1 MSTHKA
7 ASNLNEL
14 KIAIPTDRPWS
25 RVASA
30 RAARLVARR
39 PPSGRAT
46 SCHAGDQAKAK
57 EADNSI
63 WLASTVPA
71 FVAKTNAE
79 RPDVCPVIEG
89 DLTHRAALAIVEV

>member
-25 RVASA
+25 AQTVLRV
-30 RAARLVARR
+30 RARLGWPLGARHRGAPRHVMQGTRLR
-39 PPSGRAT
+39 PGKR
-46 SCHAGDQAKAK
+46 
-57 EADNSI
+57 I
-63 WLASTVPA
+63 ILASTVPA